1 MRTLSIADIK
11 PVCME
16 VELTSSPLAVY
27 EKLYKR
33 EAFSF
38 IYESLESVGKRGRYS
53 FVGGKPFVILKSKG
67 EDAEITLM
75 NETTIEKGNPLEILK
90 NLVNGYEN
98 CPSVSPFSGGALGY
112 LAYDVVRFFER
123 IPDGNPDDMNT
134 PDAFFIFPGEIIVFD
149 HREKIVD
156 IVVYSK
162 QDTRE
167 RLEDLRDRVEGCSKE
182 NVFSGI
188 WRPKRTLVLESNFT
202 EDSFIAVVEKAKQY
216 ILGGDVFQVVL
227 SQRFTFPVDTTPF
240 SIYRALRIT
249 NPSPY
254 MYFLNFD
261 GLHILGSSPEI
272 LVKLTRGMVTS
283 RPLAGTRPRGRT
295 TKEDDFLE
303 KELLSDEKERA
314 EHVML
319 VDLARNDIGR
329 VCENGSVR
337 VSHLLEIE
345 RYSKVMHLV
354 SNVVGR
360 LKKDNNAFDLIG
372 STFPA
377 GTVSGAPKIRA
388 MEIIDELERVRRGLY
403 AGAIGYFSFSGDMD
417 FCIAIRMI
425 VIQNR
430 MGTIQAG
437 AGVVADSDPRRE
449 YQETLNKARALIH
462 AIEMVG

>member
-1 MRTLSIADIK
+1 MRIADIK
-11 PVCME
+11 PVWKR
-16 VELTSSPLAVY
+16 VESTSSPLALY
-27 EKLYKR
+27 EELYR
-33 EAFSF
+33 QEAFSF

-53 FVGGKPFVILKSKG
+53 FVGGKPFVILKSRG
-67 EDAEITLM
+67 EDIEITLM
-75 NETTIEKGNPLEILK
+75 NETTVKKGNPLEILK
-90 NLVNGYEN
+90 KLVNGYES
-98 CPSVSPFSGGALGY
+98 CPQVSPFSGGALGY
-112 LAYDVVRFFER
+112 LAYDVVRFFEK
-123 IPDGNPDDMNT
+123 IPDENSDELNT

-162 QDTRE
+162 QDSRE
-167 RLEDLRDRVEGCSKE
+167 RLEDLIERVKGGSKE

-188 WRPKRTLVLESNFT
+188 WRPEKTLVLESNFT
-202 EDSFIAVVEKAKQY
+202 EDSFVAVVEKAKQY
-216 ILGGDVFQVVL
+216 ILDGDVFQVVL
-227 SQRFTFPVDTTPF
+227 SQRFSFPVDTDPF
-240 SIYRALRIT
+240 SVYRALRIT

-272 LVKLTRGMVTS
+272 LVKLTSGMVTS

-295 TKEDDFLE
+295 RKEDKLLE
-303 KELLSDEKERA
+303 RELLSDEKERA

-319 VDLARNDIGR
+319 VDLARNDVGQ
-329 VCENGSVR
+329 VCEDGSIR
-337 VSHLLEIE
+337 VPHLLEIE

-354 SNVVGR
+354 SDVTGR
-360 LKKDNNAFDLIG
+360 LKKDKDAFDLIA

-388 MEIIDELERVRRGLY
+388 MEIIDELERLRRGLY

-425 VIQNR
+425 LIQNR

-437 AGVVADSDPRRE
+437 AGIVADSEPRRE
-449 YQETLNKARALIH
+449 YQETLSKAGALIR
-462 AIEMVG
+462 AIEMAG